1 MTYRQFATMKN
12 ANVQERALLPIG
24 RHVSNRLYWALVLL
38 LALLAAVDLF
48 LPQGA
53 FVSTLP
59 AQDLPAPKPVMA
71 LAVAAMVLVLYGGLG
86 WLGLVLARRLGFAD
100 LWQPGITNRQRLLLP
115 ALVGGATG
123 LFFVLAD
130 TLFSRLRSGAPLPHP
145 PFPTSLVASATAGIG
160 EEIIFRLFFIAF
172 WVWLV
177 SAVLMKGRW
186 QQQVFWSVAVVA
198 ALVFALGHLPSLMFL
213 LGLQQI
219 TEIPMALLGEII
231 LLNGVLSLLAAFYLR
246 NYGFLAAVSVH
257 FWADVVW
264 HVLWGLVAGLL

>member
-1 MTYRQFATMKN
+1 MPTHEKVNEEDEAM
-12 ANVQERALLPIG
+12 LPIV
-24 RHVSNRLYWALVLL
+24 RRVSNRLYWALVLL
-38 LALLAAVDLF
+38 LALLAAVNLF

-53 FVSTLP
+53 FMPTLP
-59 AQDLPAPKPVMA
+59 AQALPAPKAVMA
-71 LAVAAMVLVLYGGLG
+71 LAVAALMLVLYGGLG
-86 WLGLVLARRLGFAD
+86 WLGLLLARRLDFAD
-100 LWQPGITNRQRLLLP
+100 LWEPEITNRQRLLLP

-130 TLFSRLRSGAPLPHP
+130 SLFSRLRPEGPLPHP

-160 EEIIFRLFFIAF
+160 EEIIFRLFFITF

-177 SAVLMKGRW
+177 SAVLLKGRW
-186 QQQVFWSVAVVA
+186 QNQVFWSVAVLA
-198 ALVFALGHLPSLMFL
+198 ALVFALGHLPALMFL

-219 TEIPMALLGEII
+219 TEISRALLGEIL
-231 LLNGVLSLLAAFYLR
+231 LLNGLLSLLAAFYLR

>member
-1 MTYRQFATMKN
+1 MMDRQFATVKS
-12 ANVQERALLPIG
+12 ANSQDRAMLPSV
-24 RHVSNRLYWALVLL
+24 RRVSNRLYWAMVLL
-38 LALLAAVDLF
+38 LALLAAANLF

-53 FVSTLP
+53 FVP
-59 AQDLPAPKPVMA
+59 AMPVQALPAPKLVMA
-71 LAVAAMVLVLYGGLG
+71 LGVAALILVLYGGLG
-86 WLGLVLARRLGFAD
+86 WLGLLLARKLGFAD
-100 LWQPGITNRQRLLLP
+100 LWEPGITNRQRLLLP

-130 TLFSRLRSGAPLPHP
+130 TLFSRFRPEGPLPHP

-160 EEIIFRLFFIAF
+160 EEIIFRLFFISF

-177 SAVLMKGRW
+177 SAVLLKGRW
-186 QQQVFWSVAVVA
+186 QKQVFWSVAVVA
-198 ALVFALGHLPSLMFL
+198 ALAFALGHLPALMFL
-213 LGLQQI
+213 WGLQQI
-219 TEIPMALLGEII
+219 TEIPVALLMEII

>member
-1 MTYRQFATMKN
+1 MPNHEK
-12 ANVQERALLPIG
+12 ANNQDEAMLPIV
-24 RHVSNRLYWALVLL
+24 RRVSNRLYWALVLL
-38 LALLAAVDLF
+38 LALLAAANLF

-53 FVSTLP
+53 FMPPLP
-59 AQDLPAPKPVMA
+59 AQALPAPKPVMA
-71 LAVAAMVLVLYGGLG
+71 LAVAGLMLVLYGGLG
-86 WLGLVLARRLGFAD
+86 WLGLLLTRRVGFAD
-100 LWQPGITNRQRLLLP
+100 LWEPGVTNRQRLLLP

-130 TLFSRLRSGAPLPHP
+130 TLFSCFRSGEPLPHP

-160 EEIIFRLFFIAF
+160 EEIIFRLFFISF

-177 SAVLMKGRW
+177 SAVLLKGRW
-186 QQQVFWSVAVVA
+186 QNQVFWIVAVVA

-219 TEIPMALLGEII
+219 TAIPVALFGEII